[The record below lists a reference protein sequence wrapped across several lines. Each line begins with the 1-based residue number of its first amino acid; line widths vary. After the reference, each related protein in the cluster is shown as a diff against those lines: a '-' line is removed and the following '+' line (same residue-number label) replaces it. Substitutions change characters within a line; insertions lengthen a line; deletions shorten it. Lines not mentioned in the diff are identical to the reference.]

1 MLRCAGL
8 VRRDAAHRWRPAPG
22 ERSYHYDPRYLDA
35 AARAEILT
43 WLATL
48 HPLWELRYSTR
59 RPPPPGKDQRGLL
72 RPVYWLGN
80 WQVACVRYYEPP
92 RRNAG
97 CPARPRPFPPPLA
110 RAVRPVA

>member
-59 RPPPPGKDQRGLL
+59 RPPPLGKYQRGLL
-72 RPVYWLGN
+72 RPVYWLGK
-80 WQVACVRYYEPP
+80 WQFPYLGYYVPPP
-92 RRNAG
+92 RTA
-97 CPARPRPFPPPLA
+97 A
-110 RAVRPVA
+110 RADRPEPFHHQSPQACA